1 MKILEKGLNL
11 HDELATKDLRPF
23 HNKMET
29 CFADMKARV
38 SGEERKSARPKDLQV
53 G

>member
-29 CFADMKARV
+29 CFADMRARV